1 MPIVGNCTTC
11 KTPSAISLG
20 HSLLNLLS
28 DFRTPNNFDRHFHT
42 RKSKKQIDRIETIV
56 CLKTMQDVRL
66 QLTTINCAMRCDDTN
81 FGWPNQKNE
90 LGVPTH
96 WSEEADLRVKIW
108 SRFIAFFTDE
118 IFITNKADC
127 LRYRKKLL
135 ALAILYQKA
144 KIFLSKMV

>member
-1 MPIVGNCTTC
+1 MPIVGTCTTC

-56 CLKTMQDVRL
+56 CLKTMPDVRV

-108 SRFIAFFTDE
+108 SRFIAQRSQWSWLTTFFVS
-118 IFITNKADC
+118 
-127 LRYRKKLL
+127 LV
-135 ALAILYQKA
+135 LAIPFYFAFPHQPQWV
-144 KIFLSKMV
+144 S